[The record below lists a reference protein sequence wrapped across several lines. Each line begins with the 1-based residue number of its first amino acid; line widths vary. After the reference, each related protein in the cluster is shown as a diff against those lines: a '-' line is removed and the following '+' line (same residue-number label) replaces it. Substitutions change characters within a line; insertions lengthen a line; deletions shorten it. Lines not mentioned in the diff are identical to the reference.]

1 MITLTAESWSRI
13 PLQQAAPYN
22 QHDIVIYLSHKVA
35 IVLRDIR
42 DFSKKRF
49 SIASVMLSDAHRD
62 VFFSQDD
69 LNKMKEEEK
78 RLEVFKQRLLDFASN
93 MDVLLERYFV
103 TNKMPR
109 YLYFDKKEQQV
120 LKQILSTVPL
130 MCSISILRKVN
141 GTFTEVPIDDLS
153 AKGVSKLQDMMKPMR
168 LKVELTLEEYFRMHG
183 KTVRK
188 DWRSREELILS
199 RIFKEYPEL
208 NVQTMDEFKKAS
220 RKLAK
225 ELHPDQNQSENASD
239 TFQAYKAALE
249 ELKKTAWYVRLENA
263 K

>member
-1 MITLTAESWSRI
+1 MITLTTDSWARI
-13 PLQQAAPYN
+13 PIQQMAPYN
-22 QHDIVIYLSHKVA
+22 QNDLVIYLSHKVA
-35 IVLRDIR
+35 IALRDIR
-42 DFSKKRF
+42 DFNKKRF
-49 SIASVMLSDAHRD
+49 SIASVMLSDTHKE
-62 VFFSQDD
+62 VFFSQDE
-69 LNKMKEEEK
+69 LLKMKDEEK
-78 RLEVFKQRLLDFASN
+78 RMEVFKQRLVHFASE

-109 YLYFDKKEQQV
+109 YLYYDEKEQKV

-130 MCSISILRKVN
+130 MCRVSILRKVD
-141 GTFTEVPIDDLS
+141 GVFTEIPIETLS
-153 AKGVSKLQDMMKPMR
+153 AKGISRLQDMMKPMC
-168 LKVELTLEEYFRMHG
+168 LKAELSLEEYFRMQG

-208 NVQTMDEFKKAS
+208 NVNTMDEFKKAS

-225 ELHPDQNQSENASD
+225 ELHPDQNQSENAND

-249 ELKKTAWYVRLENA
+249 ELKKTAWYVKMEQE